1 MFFKPTD
8 GTPEKLGKLLGA
20 IFSALLYAGLVAVM
34 ITHFT
39 GII

>member
-8 GTPEKLGKLLGA
+8 GTPEKLGKLLAA
-20 IFSALLYAGLVAVM
+20 IFSGLLYAGIAAMM
-34 ITHFT
+34 ITHFA